1 MADNTT
7 YKYNQLEY
15 QEKIDYLDRKVI
27 ELKNNLSDFKRKKGE
42 IQNFWYDP
50 QAIKYVQL
58 LDKSIKA
65 CNTAIYN
72 TTVTSTELKNI
83 VKHMGEVKTKAENE
97 IEESDA
103 LVSKLEQIEDI

>member
-1 MADNTT
+1 M
-7 YKYNQLEY
+7 
-15 QEKIDYLDRKVI
+15 
-27 ELKNNLSDFKRKKGE
+27 
-42 IQNFWYDP
+42 
-50 QAIKYVQL
+50 QL

-103 LVSKLEQIEDI
+103 LVSQLEQIEDI